1 MRLLP
6 LLVALVVLSC
16 SPRDHTDD
24 ATLSAPQGCA
34 TTPQTDCD
42 AAYNQAKKAPS
53 VVTQKQLACAWLGI
67 YLGACHP
74 QPAPVPPSP
83 GVGGSTASGGT
94 TSIGGSSA
102 VQGGASSI
110 GGSSAVTTTTAPEI
124 AFLDC
129 NPASASAGKNP
140 HHLLSG
146 WHRRPDRAKH
156 RRLTVSYSIVAP
168 SSFPK
173 ANVAINLDQADLGS
187 CTGNGTAQC
196 LSTWPFT
203 AKLTE
208 SNAVAIYSLATKL
221 DSFAGTYPPTDTGSD
236 GASAA
241 KAAKQ
246 LGFTSLDFVAVDT
259 VEGAQVAL
267 QKSTCIIG
275 TDWTVNDSNPTACGE
290 MKDGSAV
297 QGGHE
302 PQLAFWDA
310 KLKRFGIRNSWL
322 DWGNKRTG
330 TSDTGYAYWS
340 AGTLQKKLN
349 AGAEIDCPVLP

>member
-1 MRLLP
+1 
-6 LLVALVVLSC
+6 
-16 SPRDHTDD
+16 
-24 ATLSAPQGCA
+24 
-34 TTPQTDCD
+34 
-42 AAYNQAKKAPS
+42 
-53 VVTQKQLACAWLGI
+53 
-67 YLGACHP
+67 
-74 QPAPVPPSP
+74 
-83 GVGGSTASGGT
+83 
-94 TSIGGSSA
+94 
-102 VQGGASSI
+102 
-110 GGSSAVTTTTAPEI
+110 
-124 AFLDC
+124 
-129 NPASASAGKNP
+129 
-140 HHLLSG
+140 LLSG